1 MFETRSAPSSLKLA
15 ESATH
20 FPSGKPI
27 CQLALVEM
35 HIETKGVLDEDFGV
49 AGVIDKV
56 LQGLE
61 DGIVEITAA
70 QLDCD
75 ICSRSLSADA
85 E

>member
-1 MFETRSAPSSLKLA
+1 
-15 ESATH
+15 
-20 FPSGKPI
+20 
-27 CQLALVEM
+27 M
-35 HIETKGVLDEDFGV
+35 HIETKGLLDEDFGV

-70 QLDCD
+70 QLDRD
-75 ICSRSLSADA
+75 IFSRRRSADA